1 MERKYMDIK
10 CHKCGTEINL
20 DESIKT
26 SLLNQELESIKA
38 DILSTHKKELTSQKN
53 EFQKKLEDNALEIR
67 ANYEEEI
74 EEIRKER
81 NKIKEA
87 EIHAKMEKIKLEDA
101 LKEVRLEAEEKS
113 REHIK
118 EKEKELLEQN
128 AIFQETIKS
137 RLELESLEKE
147 KSLLQES
154 QALIN
159 EKDLEIKRLMQEAEN
174 ARAKLNHAKS
184 SQELVGEAAE
194 ILLLERLKS
203 NFSFDDF
210 EEIKKGQQGAD
221 IYQTVCTKSGEK
233 VGSILYESK
242 KTKNWS
248 ESWVSKFKDD
258 IRKKGASIGI
268 LVSEALPDYCDDII
282 YKNGIWIT
290 SPRFVLFV
298 AAACSKEIHSVH
310 KAKVVKAG
318 KSSLEGAVYD
328 YITGNNFIERFKVI
342 SETLTEQLNDL
353 EREQKAFQ
361 KLWRTRRM
369 QIDKSQISLVEIFGD
384 LDALSDGNIK
394 SIEDFQLSID

>member
-1 MERKYMDIK
+1 MKIK
-10 CHKCGTEINL
+10 CEKCGNKTNL
-20 DESIKT
+20 DESLKNIIFKEEIEKHK
-26 SLLNQELESIKA
+26 NEIQELHYQEIKNIKA
-38 DILSTHKKELTSQKN
+38 DYEKSFKAKESFIEESFINKLKLMEERYDQMKDKELNLEKEKMILQEKVKEASIVAEIETRKLLEKKEI
-53 EFQKKLEDNALEIR
+53 ELEKAK
-67 ANYEEEI
+67 EEEL
-74 EEIRKER
+74 ERKINEYQVFLQNEMGNQIKEKELENQR
-81 NKIKEA
+81 LIKEA
-87 EIHAKMEKIKLEDA
+87 EDA
-101 LKEVRLEAEEKS
+101 RS
-113 REHIK
+113 
-118 EKEKELLEQN
+118 
-128 AIFQETIKS
+128 
-137 RLELESLEKE
+137 
-147 KSLLQES
+147 
-154 QALIN
+154 
-159 EKDLEIKRLMQEAEN
+159 
-174 ARAKLNHAKS
+174 KLNHS
-184 SQELVGEAAE
+184 RGSQELVGEAAE

-203 NFSFDDF
+203 NFSFDEF

-221 IYQTVCTKSGEK
+221 IYQTVCTKSGEI

-268 LVSEALPDYCDDII
+268 LVSQALPDYCNDII

-310 KAKVVKAG
+310 KAKVIKAG

-328 YITGNNFIERFKVI
+328 YITGEDFIERFKVI
-342 SETLTEQLNDL
+342 SETLTDQLNDL

-361 KLWRTRRM
+361 KLWRIRRK